1 MSIEHRAGYVA
12 VAGRPN
18 VGKSSLVNH
27 YLGVSLLPVSPKP
40 QTTHR
45 RQLGILTL
53 PAAQVVFVDAPGMHT
68 PRHRLGELLDELAH
82 QALQDADLV
91 LAVFELN
98 RLPGPDDR
106 RVASAVTASRK
117 PVLAALNKIDLTPP
131 EQLQGHWEAYE
142 QLLPA
147 TPATGV
153 SATRGDNLDR
163 LLEGILERLPAGP
176 RYFPDAELTGSFER
190 ELAADLIRAAALQA
204 LRQEVPH
211 SLAVMIEEF
220 RERDGRGAWVAAT
233 LFVERESQKGI
244 VIGKG
249 GRMLREIGTRARKDI
264 ERMSGRSIYL
274 QLRVK
279 VLPKWRNDEQALRR
293 LGYRPNSPGR
303 RT

>member
-1 MSIEHRAGYVA
+1 VSSEHRSGYVA

-18 VGKSSLVNH
+18 VGKSTLVNR
-27 YLGVSLLPVSPKP
+27 YLGESILPVSPRP

-53 PAAQVVFVDAPGMHT
+53 PTAQVVFVDAPGMHS
-68 PRHRLGELLDELAH
+68 PRHRLGAVLDELAH
-82 QALQDADLV
+82 DALRDADLV
-91 LAVFELN
+91 LCLFDLS
-98 RLPGPDDR
+98 RRPDPDDR
-106 RVASAVTASRK
+106 RVAGAVTSSQK
-117 PVLAALNKIDLTPP
+117 PHLAAFNKIDLTPP
-131 EQLQGHWEAYE
+131 AVLQANWEAYE

-147 TPATGV
+147 APVYGV
-153 SATRGDNLDR
+153 SATRGDNLDQ
-163 LLEGILERLPAGP
+163 LLEGIVERLPAGP
-176 RYFPDAELTGSFER
+176 AYFPDAELTDSHER

-211 SLAVMIEEF
+211 SIAVLIDEF
-220 RERDGRGAWVAAT
+220 RERHGRGAWIAAT

-249 GRMLREIGTRARKDI
+249 GHMLREIGTQARKDI
-264 ERMSGRSIYL
+264 ERMSGRTIYL

-293 LGYRPNSPGR
+293 LGYRSRTPSR
-303 RT
+303 RP

>member
-1 MSIEHRAGYVA
+1 VSDEHRAGYVA

-18 VGKSSLVNH
+18 VGKSTLVNR
-27 YLGVSLLPVSPKP
+27 YLGESILPVSPRP

-53 PAAQVVFVDAPGMHT
+53 PAAQVVFVDAPGMHS
-68 PRHRLGELLDELAH
+68 PRHRLGQLLDEVAH
-82 QALQDADLV
+82 AALHEADLV

-98 RLPGPDDR
+98 RTPTPDDR
-106 RVASAVTASRK
+106 RVASAVTASQK
-117 PVLAALNKIDLTPP
+117 PHLAVLNKADLTPP

-142 QLLPA
+142 ALLPA
-147 TPATGV
+147 APAFGV

-163 LLEGILERLPAGP
+163 LLEAIVERLPAGP
-176 RYFPDAELTGSFER
+176 RFFPDDELTDSYER
-190 ELAADLIRAAALQA
+190 DLAADLIRAAALQA

-211 SLAVMIEEF
+211 SLAVVIDEF
-220 RERDGRGAWVAAT
+220 QERNGRGAWVAAT

-249 GRMLREIGTRARKDI
+249 GRMLKEIGTQARKDI
-264 ERMSGRSIYL
+264 ERMSGRKVFL

-293 LGYRPNSPGR
+293 LGYRPRSAGR
-303 RT
+303 GS

>member
-1 MSIEHRAGYVA
+1 VSSEHRSGYVA

-18 VGKSSLVNH
+18 VGKSTLVNR
-27 YLGVSLLPVSPKP
+27 YLGESILPVSPRP

-53 PAAQVVFVDAPGMHT
+53 PTAQVVFVDAPGMHS
-68 PRHRLGELLDELAH
+68 PRHRLGVVLDELAH
-82 QALQDADLV
+82 DALRDADLV
-91 LAVFELN
+91 LCLFDLSRGPN
-98 RLPGPDDR
+98 PDDR
-106 RVASAVTASRK
+106 RVAGAVTSSQK
-117 PVLAALNKIDLTPP
+117 PHLAAFNKIDLTPP
-131 EQLQGHWEAYE
+131 AALQANWEAYE

-147 TPATGV
+147 APVYGV
-153 SATRGDNLDR
+153 SATRGDNLDQ
-163 LLEGILERLPAGP
+163 LLEGIVERLPAGP
-176 RYFPDAELTGSFER
+176 AYFPDAELTDSHER

-211 SLAVMIEEF
+211 SIAVLIDEF
-220 RERDGRGAWVAAT
+220 RERDGRGAWIAAT

-249 GRMLREIGTRARKDI
+249 GHMLREIGTLARKDI
-264 ERMSGRSIYL
+264 ERMSGRTIYL

-293 LGYRPNSPGR
+293 LGYRSRTPSR
-303 RT
+303 RP

>member
-1 MSIEHRAGYVA
+1 MSSEHRAGYVA

-18 VGKSSLVNH
+18 VGKSTLVNH
-27 YLGVSLLPVSPKP
+27 YLGESILPVSPKP

-53 PAAQVVFVDAPGMHT
+53 PAAQVVFVDAPGMHS
-68 PRHRLGELLDELAH
+68 PRHRLGELLDEVAH
-82 QALQDADLV
+82 DVLRDADLV
-91 LAVFELN
+91 LGVFELN
-98 RLPGPDDR
+98 RMPTPDDR
-106 RVASAVTASRK
+106 RVASAVTASQK
-117 PVLAALNKIDLTPP
+117 PLLAALNKIDLTPP

-142 QLLPA
+142 ELLPA
-147 TPATGV
+147 TPVFGV

-176 RYFPDAELTGSFER
+176 GYFPETELTDSFER
-190 ELAADLIRAAALQA
+190 DLAADLIRAAALQA

-211 SLAVMIEEF
+211 SIAVMIDEF
-220 RERDGRGAWVAAT
+220 RERNGRGAWVAAT

-249 GRMLREIGTRARKDI
+249 GRMLREIGIQARKDI

-279 VLPKWRNDEQALRR
+279 VLPKWRDDDQALRR
-293 LGYRPNSPGR
+293 LGYRPRSPGR
-303 RT
+303 RS